1 MHPPAD
7 PAKPAR
13 PVPAARL
20 LLVNLTACLLL
31 LIQYLLGM
39 VANLYVTLPAHHPG
53 AHASNYFAG
62 VTSGVA
68 WVIPHG
74 AGWVAAHAALGLA
87 LALAGIVFTWR
98 GGSRLVT
105 ATAVAGALFI
115 IGAGFNGASF
125 LNYGNNISSMIMAG
139 LWALALASYLTGLYL
154 AARSLL
160 APPTPPAPV
169 TPPAPP
175 APPATRA
182 PAS

>member
-7 PAKPAR
+7 PALPTGLAQPAH
-13 PVPAARL
+13 PAPAARILAVNLVAALL
-20 LLVNLTACLLL
+20 LLV
-31 LIQYLLGM
+31 QYLLGM

-53 AHASNYFAG
+53 AKASNYFAG
-62 VTSGVA
+62 ITSGVA

-87 LALAGIVFTWR
+87 LVLAALVNIVFTWR
-98 GGSRLVT
+98 LGGRLIT

-125 LNYGNNISSMIMAG
+125 LNYANDISSMIMAG

-154 AARSLL
+154 AARSL
-160 APPTPPAPV
+160 A
-169 TPPAPP
+169 
-175 APPATRA
+175 R
-182 PAS
+182 